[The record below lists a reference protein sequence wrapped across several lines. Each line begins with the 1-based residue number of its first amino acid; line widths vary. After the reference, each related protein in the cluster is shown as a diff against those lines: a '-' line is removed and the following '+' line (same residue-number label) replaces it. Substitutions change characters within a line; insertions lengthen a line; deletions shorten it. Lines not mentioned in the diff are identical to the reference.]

1 MSFILKPTLQKFL
14 WIYKLVFWIFL
25 LFWVEDAEEYSHQGE
40 DRQAAEDTSH
50 HLGGLV
56 GIIWTDICKEFATPS
71 TTSHLIPPPCRMLC
85 THPQYSQEWGLSLNL
100 KTFLKYKKKQLYE
113 NIFKRSRTFESFQGA
128 ELATAGQGEGVGL
141 LAGVIAVGKLDLGIF
156 IQLYIWK

>member
-100 KTFLKYKKKQLYE
+100 KTFLKYKKNNYIKTFLKDPGPL
-113 NIFKRSRTFESFQGA
+113 NRSRGQSWLQPGRVRGWGFWLES
-128 ELATAGQGEGVGL
+128 LR
-141 LAGVIAVGKLDLGIF
+141 
-156 IQLYIWK
+156 